1 MKNKIKP
8 RYIMIKSLQKCGKEN
23 KENEV
28 RGRQKIEQRSL
39 TLKLE
44 K

>member
-1 MKNKIKP
+1 
-8 RYIMIKSLQKCGKEN
+8 MIKSLQKCGKEN